1 MVVESI
7 ETLEPVIC
15 ADVENRNVPNKP
27 GDVAGEI
34 SGESATGAPWLVVA
48 CNNVKRETDIKAQT
62 VQFLS
67 RI

>member
-15 ADVENRNVPNKP
+15 ADMENRNVPNKP

-48 CNNVKRETDIKAQT
+48 CNIM
-62 VQFLS
+62 
-67 RI
+67 

>member
-1 MVVESI
+1 MEGKERKLCCVVVESI

-48 CNNVKRETDIKAQT
+48 CNIM
-62 VQFLS
+62 
-67 RI
+67 